1 MDKELMKTKRLFYIL
16 GALGIFAALLI
27 FTEAASAAV
36 KDGLNMC
43 AGVIIPSLFPFF
55 AATNLIN
62 ELGISKL
69 VGNALSPLSAK
80 LFGVSGQGA
89 TAFIIG
95 VTGGYPLGAAYI
107 AGLRRQQVISAD
119 EASRLLIFCNNSGP
133 AFIIG
138 AAGIG
143 IFKSSPV
150 GFFLYAVHIL
160 AALIWGVILN
170 NGKSGDICYDSD
182 VLEKKSVAEAV
193 TTAIK
198 KSAEA
203 TINIC
208 AFITAFS
215 ALNGILDATGLF
227 SSIAGEVSYHT
238 GAELSWCRAL
248 LAGFLELGNGIGSMY
263 GLSISP
269 LNLALASV
277 ILSWG
282 GLSVHFQTFSM
293 VSGTDIKTA
302 RYMVGRFLIALTSG
316 ALALLG
322 GAAIFS

>member
-1 MDKELMKTKRLFYIL
+1 MDKELMKTKRFFYIS
-16 GALGIFAALLI
+16 AAICIFAALLI
-27 FTEAASAAV
+27 FPQAASDAV
-36 KDGLNMC
+36 KDGLSMC

-69 VGNALSPLSAK
+69 VGSAMSPLSSK
-80 LFGVSGQGA
+80 LFGVSGQSA
-89 TAFIIG
+89 AAFIIG

-107 AGLRRQQVISAD
+107 AGLRRQQLISSE

-143 IFKSSPV
+143 IFKSSAL
-150 GFFLYAVHIL
+150 GFFLYVVHIS
-160 AALIWGVILN
+160 AALIWGIILSS
-170 NGKSGDICYDSD
+170 GVRGDICYDSD
-182 VLEKKSVAEAV
+182 LLSEKSVSDAV
-193 TTAIK
+193 TAAIK

-215 ALNGILDATGLF
+215 ALNGILDAMGLF
-227 SSIAGEVSYHT
+227 SSIAGSLSYAT

-248 LAGFLELGNGIGSMY
+248 LAGILELGNGIGSMQ
-263 GLSISP
+263 GLTASP
-269 LNLALASV
+269 VNLALAAF

-282 GLSVHFQTFSM
+282 GLSVHFQSFSM
-293 VSGTDIKTA
+293 ISGTDIKTA
-302 RYMVGRFLIALTSG
+302 RYMIGRFLIALTS
-316 ALALLG
+316 AAMALLG
-322 GAAIFS
+322 GAVLY

>member
-1 MDKELMKTKRLFYIL
+1 MKTKRFFYIS

-27 FTEAASAAV
+27 FPQAASEAV
-36 KDGLNMC
+36 KDGLGMC
-43 AGVIIPSLFPFF
+43 VRVIIPSLFPFF

-62 ELGISKL
+62 ELGISRIA
-69 VGNALSPLSAK
+69 GSALSPLSSK

-89 TAFIIG
+89 AAFIIG

-107 AGLRRQQVISAD
+107 AGLRRQQLISSD

-143 IFKSSPV
+143 IFKSSSV
-150 GFFLYAVHIL
+150 GFFLYAAHIL
-160 AALIWGVILN
+160 AALIWGIILSS
-170 NGKSGDICYDSD
+170 GDSGDICYDSD
-182 VLEKKSVAEAV
+182 LFSEKSISDAV
-193 TTAIK
+193 TSAIK

-203 TINIC
+203 TVNIC

-215 ALNGILDATGLF
+215 ALNGIFEAMGLI
-227 SSIAGEVSYHT
+227 SSLSGSLSYAT

-248 LAGFLELGNGIGSMY
+248 LAGIFELGNGIGSME
-263 GLSISP
+263 GLTAAP
-269 LNLALASV
+269 VNLALAAF

-282 GLSVHFQTFSM
+282 GLSVHFQSFSM

-302 RYMVGRFLIALTSG
+302 RYMIGRFLIALTSA

-322 GAAIFS
+322 GAAIY

>member
-1 MDKELMKTKRLFYIL
+1 MDKELMKTKRLFYTTA
-16 GALGIFAALLI
+16 ALGIFAALLI
-27 FTEAASAAV
+27 FPQAASGSV

-43 AGVIIPSLFPFF
+43 VSVIIPSLFPFF

-62 ELGISKL
+62 ELGISRL
-69 VGNALSPLSAK
+69 AGNALSPLSSK

-89 TAFIIG
+89 AAFIIG

-107 AGLRRQQVISAD
+107 AGLRRQQIISSD

-143 IFKSSPV
+143 IFKSSSV

-160 AALIWGVILN
+160 AALIWGVILST
-170 NGKSGDICYDSD
+170 GSSGDICYDND
-182 VLEKKSVAEAV
+182 VLAEKSVSDAA
-193 TTAIK
+193 TNAIK

-203 TINIC
+203 TVNIC

-215 ALNGILDATGLF
+215 ALNGILDAMGLF
-227 SSIAGEVSYHT
+227 SSIAGKISCGT

-248 LAGFLELGNGIGSMY
+248 LAGILELGNGIGSME
-263 GLSISP
+263 GLSVSP
-269 LNLALASV
+269 INLALAAL

-282 GLSVHFQTFSM
+282 GFSVHFQSFSM

-302 RYMVGRFLIALTSG
+302 RYMIGRFLIALTSG

-322 GAAIFS
+322 GAILY